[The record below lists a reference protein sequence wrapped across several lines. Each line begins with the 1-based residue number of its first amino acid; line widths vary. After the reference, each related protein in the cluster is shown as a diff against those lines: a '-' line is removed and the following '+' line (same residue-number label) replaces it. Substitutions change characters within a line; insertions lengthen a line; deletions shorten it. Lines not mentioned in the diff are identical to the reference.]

1 MGTSIDVER
10 PGNKGHWQEGCK
22 DSECNNRKELE
33 LSIKDIKRPIM
44 NDRKVGWDEN
54 RTRATPI
61 TFASERV
68 VRRN

>member
-1 MGTSIDVER
+1 MLKD
-10 PGNKGHWQEGCK
+10 QETKVTGKK
-22 DSECNNRKELE
+22 DARSVITDRKELE

-44 NDRKVGWDEN
+44 IDRKVGWDEN
-54 RTRATPI
+54 RTRTTPI